1 MNRTRIVTTG
11 LVLSA
16 LLGLTDVVS
25 APLTDG
31 EHPPWVIAIA
41 GGIIGLITLIGVYFG
56 WRGSRVGMATV
67 IVTRLLSA
75 LTAVPALFV
84 DDVPSGLR
92 AVAAIGI
99 LVTLVAVAMVATGL
113 RRRQVAEAPS
123 YRDEVPSH

>member
-1 MNRTRIVTTG
+1 MTRTKIVTTG

-25 APLTDG
+25 APMTDG

-41 GGIIGLITLIGVYFG
+41 GGIIGLITLVGVYFG
-56 WRGSRVGMATV
+56 WKGSRAGMATV

-84 DDVPSGLR
+84 DDVPAGLR
-92 AVAAIGI
+92 TLAAVGI
-99 LVTLVAVAMVATGL
+99 VVTLVAVALVATGL
-113 RRRQVAEAPS
+113 RRRQVAAA
-123 YRDEVPSH
+123 Y